1 MIEDYLRFRWVTQ
14 ESDKDATQEATGD
27 DYNDCFSGLYD
38 DEPTDDEP
46 TIDNEPCKYPDC
58 GNTNLEENDT
68 DETLC
73 NI

>member
-14 ESDKDATQEATGD
+14 EADKDATGD
-27 DYNDCFSGLYD
+27 DYNDFFSGLYD
-38 DEPTDDEP
+38 EEPTDEEP
-46 TIDNEPCKYPDC
+46 TIDNKPYECPDC
-58 GNTNLEENDT
+58 GNIDLEENDT

>member
-14 ESDKDATQEATGD
+14 ESDKDATGEATED
-27 DYNDCFSGLYD
+27 DDSDCFSGLF
-38 DEPTDDEP
+38 DEELADE
-46 TIDNEPCKYPDC
+46 ELKPCECPDC
-58 GNTNLEENDT
+58 GDTNLEENDT

>member
-14 ESDKDATQEATGD
+14 ESDKDATGD
-27 DYNDCFSGLYD
+27 DDNNCLSGLI
-38 DEPTDDEP
+38 DEELADE
-46 TIDNEPCKYPDC
+46 ELKPCECPDC
-58 GNTNLEENDT
+58 GDIDLEENDT

>member
-14 ESDKDATQEATGD
+14 ESDKDATGD
-27 DYNDCFSGLYD
+27 DCNDCFSGLL
-38 DEPTDDEP
+38 DEELAYEEL
-46 TIDNEPCKYPDC
+46 TIDNEPCECPDC
-58 GNTNLEENDT
+58 GNIDLEENDT